1 MACPEILENIGE
13 KMFISPRLV
22 FLIKF
27 FDFNQYCERE
37 EYPQAAELL
46 VNLLDSKITP
56 EL

>member
-1 MACPEILENIGE
+1 MPCPEILDKIKE

-27 FDFNQYCERE
+27 FDFHQYYERTE
-37 EYPQAAELL
+37 FPQAAELL
-46 VNLLDSKITP
+46 VNLLESKITP